1 MIEQHFTLASL
12 PPSIEP
18 ASNFGHI
25 TSALVSVRII
35 FRFVFSSKESLL
47 TASFFIVPSIRQ
59 RIIVDMPGFGMKDVM
74 GESVD

>member
-47 TASFFIVPSIRQ
+47 TASFFYCSEHPSENNCRYAWIRYEG
-59 RIIVDMPGFGMKDVM
+59 RHG
-74 GESVD
+74 